1 MGRYTGPVCRMCR
14 REGMQL
20 FLKGDRC
27 FMAKCP
33 VQTGR
38 PPPGVHGQRRRKL
51 SDYGAQ
57 LREKQRLRRMYGMQ
71 EGQFHF
77 FFDKALARRG
87 VTGEVLLQMLEM
99 RLDSIVHR
107 LGFASSRAAARQF
120 VRHGHVCVNGRKAT
134 IPSMRLKAGDAVQV
148 RERENSRALAQPGM
162 ESAEARGIAP
172 WLALDKTAF
181 RGEVLHLP
189 TRDEIAP
196 IVNEQRVVELYSK

>member
-38 PPPGVHGQRRRKL
+38 PPPGVHGMRRRKQ

-71 EGQFHF
+71 EGQFHG

-99 RLDSIVHR
+99 RLDTIVQR
-107 LGFASSRAAARQF
+107 LGFAASRAGARQF
-120 VRHGHVCVNGRKAT
+120 VRHGHVEVNGRKAT
-134 IPSMRLKAGDAVQV
+134 IPSMRLKPGDRVRV
-148 RERENSRALAQPGM
+148 REKEHSRACAQPGM

-172 WLALDKTAF
+172 WLALDKQAF
-181 RGEVLHLP
+181 RGEILHLP
-189 TRDEIAP
+189 TREEIAP